1 MIRLV
6 VHGIPPPVVPLTIE
20 SWNLDSARNM
30 GTNEVTWRVTISGAS
45 RTSEY
50 IVCNVD
56 CCRVCSSH
64 DKDCINKGINWGKIK
79 ITKIE
84 LCRLRVVPLFLQFKW
99 GEARK
104 TKGGSP
110 SRKKSIP
117 SRAFSHARGHFRVSR
132 VSLNGLRK
140 ERLLVVYGLCQ
151 MWNIFPLA
159 S

>member
-20 SWNLDSARNM
+20 SWNLDSPRNM

-79 ITKIE
+79 ITKKE
-84 LCRLRVVPLFLQFKW
+84 LMQTASSLTFSSYLVRGRRERRRAAARDEKKHLLSRLQSLAWSFSWLARFVQRTKKKRVC
-99 GEARK
+99 
-104 TKGGSP
+104 S
-110 SRKKSIP
+110 
-117 SRAFSHARGHFRVSR
+117 
-132 VSLNGLRK
+132 
-140 ERLLVVYGLCQ
+140 
-151 MWNIFPLA
+151 
-159 S
+159 